1 MSWPWTVL
9 KQWCSAEKL
18 RSDHI
23 SYHTTMNK
31 LIFLVGCVS
40 AAPWPAPD
48 ADGPPV
54 YAPAPAYKKPV
65 EELPPQPY
73 QYQYGVADDYSKSA
87 FDKVES
93 QDEYGKVQ
101 GSYKI
106 NLPDGRVQVVN
117 YVSDENGYQAEVSYE
132 GEAQYPPPPP
142 GGYGPYKGP
151 GAYPGPK
158 PGGYQ

>member
-1 MSWPWTVL
+1 MGSF
-9 KQWCSAEKL
+9 
-18 RSDHI
+18 
-23 SYHTTMNK
+23 HTTMNK
-31 LIFLVGCVS
+31 LILLVGCVS

-54 YAPAPAYKKPV
+54 YKAAPVYKPAAPYKE

-106 NLPDGRVQVVN
+106 NLPDGRVQVVT
-117 YVSDENGYQAEVSYE
+117 YVSDENGYQSRSLMRVKPNTLHLLQEVMVHTR
-132 GEAQYPPPPP
+132 A
-142 GGYGPYKGP
+142 
-151 GAYPGPK
+151 
-158 PGGYQ
+158 